1 MQGDVRKAA
10 DCERWVQE
18 ATAHFGR
25 LDVLVNCAAGN
36 FLVRSLP
43 SLGQQGRSP
52 CGCQGQSND
61 RMEMLNCCKSGKMQ

>member
-18 ATAHFGR
+18 ATARFGR

-43 SLGQQGRSP
+43 FLGQKGRSP
-52 CGCQGQSND
+52 RGCQGQSNK
-61 RMEMLNCCKSGKMQ
+61 RMEMLHSQKSGKMQ